1 MIMYQSMLSETS
13 FSQSANYLKLKA
25 RTFIL
30 VHGINIPIRKTPA
43 IGPASALAN
52 VPYIC
57 K

>member
-1 MIMYQSMLSETS
+1 MYQSMLSETS